1 MHKRRLII
9 FFIICILI
17 TGCKKKEN
25 EDNPL
30 KQKDKAPQS
39 LGDLS
44 KELDTLLAGVGNIER
59 IGLNIDE
66 ETLKKEEKGTEGNKN
81 KEQDKSGEQTKN
93 GTPKSEGEN
102 GEMSKN
108 GQNSNETSIVT
119 EDEKKDKQTS
129 KPEKFKETWSS
140 IDRSLEKVH
149 SLWNEYG
156 ADRMNRFES
165 LETMDKFE
173 ISLNKM
179 TKAVEDRNILD
190 IYDFGS
196 QCFLDLKHIYDLYTD
211 EYRGDVSNLKY
222 MVYRY
227 YLNFINKDKIQAE
240 KVLKGRDEGINR
252 IRVRLEKDGRDEKEK
267 LEALDKVSA
276 GFKGLDNVFEEESQR
291 LAIIKKDNLIESLK
305 ALE

>member
-1 MHKRRLII
+1 MYKRRLII
-9 FFIICILI
+9 LFIICVFVI
-17 TGCKKKEN
+17 GCKKKDDEN
-25 EDNPL
+25 SQL

-66 ETLKKEEKGTEGNKN
+66 ETLKKEEKNTKGDEN
-81 KEQDKSGEQTKN
+81 KEQNKN
-93 GTPKSEGEN
+93 ETPKSEE
-102 GEMSKN
+102 EH
-108 GQNSNETSIVT
+108 
-119 EDEKKDKQTS
+119 DEKPKEGESSNKTIIKTGNDDKGKQTG
-129 KPEKFKETWSS
+129 KPEKFKDTWIS
-140 IDRSLEKVH
+140 IDRSLEKSH

-156 ADRMNRFES
+156 ADRMNRLES
-165 LETMDKFE
+165 SETMDKLE

-196 QCFLDLKHIYDLYTD
+196 QCFLDLKYIYDLYTD

-227 YLNFINKDKIQAE
+227 YLNFINKDRIEAV
-240 KVLKGRDEGINR
+240 KVLKGREECINR
-252 IRVRLEKDGRDEKEK
+252 IRVRLEKDGKDEKEK
-267 LEALDKVSA
+267 LEALDKVAA
-276 GFKGLDNVFEEESQR
+276 GFKGLDNIFEEESQR
-291 LAIIKKDNLIESLK
+291 LAIIKKDNLIENLK
-305 ALE
+305 VLE